1 MSEWISVN
9 DRLPQPGDRVL
20 LSCGCF
26 VGEGYFLI
34 DGSIG
39 RFGRPWSDF
48 DDRHL
53 VTHWMP
59 LPEPAEEVLS

>member
-9 DRLPQPGDRVL
+9 EMLPRFGERVL
-20 LSCGCF
+20 FASGNF
-26 VGEGYFLI
+26 VAEGYLLI

-39 RFGRPWSDF
+39 RFGHPWSDF
-48 DDRHL
+48 CDQSL

-59 LPEPAEEVLS
+59 MPEPPDYE